1 VLFTEPTFLFLFL
14 PLLLALYFAPA
25 AARLAAGRARPA
37 AGRTSAV
44 AGRAS
49 SAPAIHGQYANWLL
63 LVASVI
69 FYAKGGGTFTWL
81 MLASIAFNY
90 WMAIAVAM
98 RGSRAW
104 LAFAVATNLIVLGIF
119 KYANFFADNV
129 NTLLLALPA
138 QPLVV
143 PRVLLPIGISF
154 FTFHAISYVV
164 DVYRRDAT
172 AQKSPVHAAL
182 YLLLFPQLIAGP
194 IIRYRD
200 IADQLARRTV
210 TIDDLA
216 YGIRRF
222 VIGLAKKVLIAN
234 VVAGPADRIFAM
246 PFAQLSIGHAWLGLV
261 CYTLQIYFDF
271 SGYSDMAIGLGRMF
285 GFRFPENFRWP
296 YIAASVQ
303 DFWRRWH
310 ISLSTWFRDYLY
322 VPLGGNRVPP
332 ARTYRNLVTIFFL
345 CGLWHGAS
353 WNFVLWGLWH
363 GVFLVIERV
372 STRRTARGADGLLMP
387 GGRPS
392 TSRAAAVGGHMY
404 TLGVV
409 MIGWVFFR
417 AETLTN
423 AVGFLTAM
431 AGLSPAAPTPFTVQW
446 YLTPELWL
454 ALVTGAIGSTPWV
467 PALAAR
473 VQAGVEDGRP
483 TTRARRVSALGTVSL
498 MVLLVASILQMAA
511 RTYNPFIY
519 FRF

>member
-14 PLLLALYFAPA
+14 PVLLALYFITFS
-25 AARLAAGRARPA
+25 REH
-37 AGRTSAV
+37 
-44 AGRAS
+44 AS
-49 SAPAIHGQYANWLL
+49 YGNWLL

-69 FYAKGGGTFTWL
+69 FYAKGGGAFTWL

-90 WMAIAVAM
+90 RMAIAVDRAH
-98 RGSRAW
+98 GSTGAPQAAGAAKRR
-104 LAFAVATNLIVLGIF
+104 LAFAVTVNLVVLGVF

-129 NTLLLALPA
+129 NALLPILRV
-138 QPLVV
+138 QPVVV

-200 IADQLARRTV
+200 IADQLARRV
-210 TIDDLA
+210 VSLDDVA
-216 YGIRRF
+216 YGVRRF
-222 VIGLAKKVLIAN
+222 VIGLAKKVLVAN
-234 VVAGPADRIFAM
+234 VVAGPADRIFGM
-246 PFAQLSIGHAWLGLV
+246 PAGELSAAHAWLGLV
-261 CYTLQIYFDF
+261 CYTFQIYFDF

-296 YIAASVQ
+296 YVARSVRE
-303 DFWRRWH
+303 FWRRWH

-322 VPLGGNRVPP
+322 VPLGGNRVSLP
-332 ARTYRNLVTIFFL
+332 RRYRNLVTVFFL

-353 WNFVLWGLWH
+353 WNFAIWGLWH
-363 GVFLVIERV
+363 GLFLVLERV
-372 STRRTARGADGLLMP
+372 TSNRGDRRARRAKDGSAISA
-387 GGRPS
+387 RS
-392 TSRAAAVGGHMY
+392 AVRSGIFAWPIWPHVY

-417 AETLTN
+417 AETLPG
-423 AVGFLTAM
+423 AIAFLKAM
-431 AGLSPAAPTPFTVQW
+431 AGLTVAAPTPYTVQW

-454 ALVTGAIGSTPWV
+454 ALVAGAIGATPWV

-473 VQAGVEDGRP
+473 LSRAERP
-483 TTRARRVSALGTVSL
+483 AVAWSASLVSTAVLTA
-498 MVLLVASILQMAA
+498 LLVASIMQMAA

>member
-1 VLFTEPTFLFLFL
+1 
-14 PLLLALYFAPA
+14 
-25 AARLAAGRARPA
+25 
-37 AGRTSAV
+37 
-44 AGRAS
+44 
-49 SAPAIHGQYANWLL
+49 
-63 LVASVI
+63 
-69 FYAKGGGTFTWL
+69 

-90 WMAIAVAM
+90 WMAIAIDRR
-98 RGSRAW
+98 RGDPQAPW
-104 LAFAVATNLIVLGIF
+104 FLAVAVGVNLVVLCVF
-119 KYANFFADNV
+119 KYANFFSDNV
-129 NTLLLALPA
+129 NALFLVLGVDPV
-138 QPLVV
+138 VV

-210 TIDDLA
+210 RLDDFA
-216 YGIRRF
+216 YGVRRF

-234 VVAGPADRIFAM
+234 VVAGPADAIFGM
-246 PFAQLSIGHAWLGLV
+246 PAAQLSAAHAWLGIV

-303 DFWRRWH
+303 EFWRRWH

-363 GVFLVIERV
+363 GAFLVVERV
-372 STRRTARGADGLLMP
+372 
-387 GGRPS
+387 
-392 TSRAAAVGGHMY
+392 AAH
-404 TLGVV
+404 
-409 MIGWVFFR
+409 R
-417 AETLTN
+417 D
-423 AVGFLTAM
+423 
-431 AGLSPAAPTPFTVQW
+431 AG
-446 YLTPELWL
+446 
-454 ALVTGAIGSTPWV
+454 
-467 PALAAR
+467 
-473 VQAGVEDGRP
+473 
-483 TTRARRVSALGTVSL
+483 
-498 MVLLVASILQMAA
+498 
-511 RTYNPFIY
+511 
-519 FRF
+519 